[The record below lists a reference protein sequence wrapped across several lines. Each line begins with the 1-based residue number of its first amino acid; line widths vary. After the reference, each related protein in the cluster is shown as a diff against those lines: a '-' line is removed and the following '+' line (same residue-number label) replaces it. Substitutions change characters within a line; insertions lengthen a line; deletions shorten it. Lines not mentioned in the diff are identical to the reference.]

1 MKISM
6 ELLRNELK
14 YLNEITKEDKYP
26 YQVCM
31 AYGGYGLDK
40 VVNEGGGCKTVI
52 GLTTKK
58 DLYNQMEM
66 FIKGILIGKDM
77 QL

>member
-1 MKISM
+1 MKVSI

-14 YLNEITKEDKYP
+14 YLNEITKGDEYP

-40 VVNEGGGCKTVI
+40 VVDDCGSCKTII

-58 DLYNQMEM
+58 DLYNQMEI
-66 FIKGILIGKDM
+66 FIKGILVSKKG
-77 QL
+77 